1 MTAVLAGLFTSAIEL
16 HGPQRFFLMFPLC
29 LAIAIVYKT
38 IRLDDLRELPK
49 AAAVL
54 WVTIVIGMCVV
65 GGGLWLAFE
74 LLV

>member
-1 MTAVLAGLFTSAIEL
+1 MIAVLAGLFTSAIEL
-16 HGPQRFFLMFPLC
+16 QGAQRFFLMFPLC

-38 IRLDDLRELPK
+38 IRLDDLGELPK
-49 AAAVL
+49 AAGVL
-54 WVTIVIGMCVV
+54 FVTIVFGMCVV